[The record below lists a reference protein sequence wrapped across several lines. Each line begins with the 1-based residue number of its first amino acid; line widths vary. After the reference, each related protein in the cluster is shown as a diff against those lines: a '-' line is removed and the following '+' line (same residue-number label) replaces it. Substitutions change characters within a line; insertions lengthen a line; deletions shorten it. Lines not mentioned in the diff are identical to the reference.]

1 MKKKIIKK
9 EYSKEQTVQKVK
21 EPSAVYK
28 TAKQESSMKYLTI
41 GIPDK
46 QYASV
51 LKLVKT
57 LPDVT
62 ISEEEDFTIPE
73 WQKEIVSQRMLE
85 HEKNPKS
92 GKSLDTV
99 MKAISKKY
107 GFKYRH

>member
-1 MKKKIIKK
+1 MAEKITWIKTEK
-9 EYSKEQTVQKVK
+9 
-21 EPSAVYK
+21 AVNL
-28 TAKQESSMKYLTI
+28 QS
-41 GIPDK
+41 
-46 QYASV
+46 
-51 LKLVKT
+51 

-62 ISEEEDFTIPE
+62 INEEEYFTIPE

-99 MKAISKKY
+99 MKAISKKH